1 MLVAPAW
8 KVFPDWLLRAVRVRV
23 EAHIQVWSFS
33 GCEQCSVFISLTC
46 GGSEAGS
53 QTDLQRRGVAMAVAL
68 LWLFYL
74 LIALLPADCFQG
86 EPHLCD
92 SSCAGLPAPDLSFQ
106 RGVRYTYRY
115 STTVTTSLHGSNAG
129 RNGLALDC
137 VVDIDVVSKC
147 HLMMQ
152 IRNPQIKRLSPQKEH
167 SVQRL
172 KSLRESLERTRLK
185 FSLRRGKVTALCLQ
199 EGEQVWA
206 LNIKRALLSMLQ
218 TSRTASKQEL
228 QKETDVYG
236 TCTSRYER
244 QGAVLLK
251 TRDLKQCQESRLANL
266 WPRSVVLSEDTPV
279 QTELHCVQRSGSTV
293 MEEVNCTEAVS
304 VATWSKAPGHLK
316 TQTVSTL
323 LLLRA
328 QPGAPSGA
336 ESLNGGALTDL
347 TFEEEGAPRERKFR
361 NSTPLQA
368 SQTVRRLCST
378 TSDLQRTSQEFLQ
391 LTFQLRDLT
400 LSQLKM
406 LWQEVSF
413 KCRNDWQ
420 PLLDAL
426 PVCGSE
432 NCLVLLT
439 DLIRNKEVEEEQAR
453 SFLTTIALAP
463 HPSPQIIDSI
473 NALLEVPELQTK
485 ALLAGSSLV
494 YQVCQRSQTP
504 CDKLPHVQTFL
515 KTLWETLKEGCE
527 KPARLTEVLYGLKS
541 VGNAG
546 LSAQTFIPLLNR
558 CVLGHST
565 TLQLR
570 LAAVQAF
577 RRFPCSADRSV
588 LLQLYRSSQEDPE
601 VRIAAYQQLMRC
613 PDQNIFTVVRITLR
627 NETSS
632 QVGSYVWNHLKN
644 ILRSEDP
651 MKQSLIESL
660 PDDIISRDFEA
671 EFLKYS
677 SYSDYTFATG
687 MGIINLETSLI
698 FSSKSFLPRSAS
710 ANLTL
715 YFYGRAHNLL
725 EVDLH
730 VENAES
736 LMKNIFGHQ
745 TPDSDEESANQKHE
759 KEARRTRRRTDDD
772 NRKGKETCSSSTN
785 SFITQAKAML
795 SGRRRTEENSPR
807 CWVAVKV
814 FGNELSTFTC
824 EDLHRQI
831 DQLSLSMAGLA
842 VKLLKGHEVQLN
854 HRAVPMSD
862 QLILP
867 SLSGLPIKMG
877 INMTS
882 LVSLRLKGNVNYRD
896 TSHFSLTG
904 HVKPTVYVGLS
915 VRMGVDGALGQ
926 AALDWVSELRSSTSL
941 DGSVQLQEGRDAR
954 VMLNTPEDVM
964 DVISL
969 SSHVFQL
976 SGDHREEIKGPK
988 YRVEKTTCTP
998 KAWSKMVGW
1007 QLCSNSSYPSL
1018 STGVLLPP
1026 PGPVHFSLRLL
1037 KLDRG
1042 LRYYLLEAAYSLL
1055 PQRGTWFP
1063 REVSIHLLL
1072 ATPQSS
1078 ISRDMSLDLAF
1089 SPHRL
1094 LLRMAHPLKT
1104 IHIQGQMEQEG
1115 KIKSGKLELIIDGVS
1130 YYIMGLVD
1138 AQMLLSDHRTRYHLE
1153 AKMAADRH
1161 PMILSANVTRE
1172 LGRKTSFSATVKN
1185 VFRDTMSLSVA
1196 LERRRDS
1203 SSRQY
1208 SLEAETLLPGVLGSR
1223 MLGLMEHKGSVW
1235 SSALRLKYGLG
1246 GDARHLRHECYTSQ
1260 RMRSERDANRTYIMR
1275 ADHEFYCSNTAPINH
1290 KMHLR
1295 HEESPRHVKS
1305 SLELSYGEH
1314 WDEINNKC
1322 KLQLSQSLR
1331 NQSTPNHTS
1340 YALEFSL
1347 QMPEKNLNY
1356 RTQLLHSHL
1365 RQFGSESSTHLK
1377 INYNNQMP
1385 LVAGLHWKSNLID
1398 PLQRKW
1404 EGTFNMDTPWLYI
1417 YTTHKLNQLQQ
1428 HTLQL
1433 TSELTASKWLT
1444 IRNLV
1449 LEGFYR
1455 DRGRER
1461 EARLELYTPA
1471 ATYVQTGGW
1480 CMVGKWSVKVS
1491 CSLSSLWTPPLRGD
1505 ISLEASKS
1513 SHTLQMSSSLGKHN
1527 ISIAAALSNVDKNL
1541 KKRQVTLKATL
1552 SKPKS
1557 SPAELDFE
1565 GAVQELRKDKKMY
1578 QKTAVLKLRQPFHT
1592 FPQNL
1597 LLRETFTVDLL
1608 KGLYVLESKGIF
1620 SDSREVIHTL
1630 TLGYRPHS
1638 PFICSALVHP
1648 FNSDTVPS
1656 DSEMCVTVSSNQ
1668 TQKDMQGRLRVGS
1681 KDRLTFFGQVQL
1693 NPSQSSHQ
1701 SVKVKA
1707 NFTHQ
1712 LQLQLPAS
1720 ALMEGDVHWKSK
1732 NNTDFD
1738 YQTRG
1743 KLRIE
1748 RQECQLSLHLNGTS
1762 GRVGLYSSLRHPFK
1776 SKLPKTL
1783 EVKATA
1789 GLCAVSGTGSSS
1801 VHVRADGK
1809 DRVKLDA
1816 QMSHFH
1822 HSQDRGVGIK
1832 MNLSQSLL
1840 PVATDLHLNMAA
1852 NMSSDSVSLHGSYTQ
1867 GRKALLAQMKGS
1879 LKNTRGLQ
1887 LAVSGD
1893 LRHSMASLA
1902 ILPAALGLDGALAQS
1917 DTLTEGQLRV
1927 RVMDTVYCVELRH
1940 QEDPAET
1947 PDRLEDEGMLGE
1959 KSHEARD
1966 WLCVWSGEENLCV
1979 NVSRQHW
1986 NQGRGEIHTRLS
1998 HSFQKLNATGLPA
2011 NSSAQMRWTLDSN
2024 TLSVTAELQA
2034 GPEHLTA
2041 EFTGGRTDHL
2051 MPRWECFSNLQH
2063 QVKVLLDRGLPSSL
2077 QTKAHYQSEAAGLN
2091 TGLDLV
2097 IEDVRTASVLFS
2109 IGSKNSTALMV
2120 MSLWQQMKL
2129 LQGLIPTSLQM
2140 NCTGDATADR
2150 LSARCYGNVSGH
2162 PVETVLPPQSSI
2174 DISVSRSGSSTS
2186 VSTVLQAEGKQNA
2199 SLMLHLAHQP
2209 SLTVRASLQN
2219 SIDRMLRLG
2228 FPSRGEVSLNAST
2241 QHGVWVGLELG
2252 NCYIQGGFVKNK
2264 DTEGEQTSYS
2274 VTGTN
2279 SCPALQGTVLP
2290 VFVTL
2295 QGFLSVAPC
2304 SLMLTSSLRADNRSL
2319 SLDLSR
2325 SCRPQ
2330 HLSGSLAHS
2339 FPALK
2344 RHGLPPVLNIEATSG
2359 GASQVNSL
2367 FVKVGTCHIRANRDT
2382 ESKTQTKWLWS
2393 LESRCPLLQ
2402 TQLNGSVSQDPDGS
2416 WIAEV
2421 ETVLQEK
2428 RAFLRLNARP
2438 WPELSVEGQFSHNL
2452 PALRGLPERSTIK
2465 VTSRVG
2471 KQQHD
2476 SEALVQMDEC
2486 AIRARGA
2493 LVSQPGLQGSLA
2505 YHNNCSVIQ
2514 EWGSPGR
2521 MLVSGSLLVSPASAI
2536 SEVAM
2541 TIDDT
2546 GLQGLVALKK
2556 TKDQHEA
2563 SLYLNHSALPLKKLG
2578 LPLKTALTLNSGSHS
2593 NGSYFYIFKANAG
2606 AQMITH
2612 ELTVLK
2618 ASKTI
2623 RVNGNLRHTVSY
2635 LKTVG
2640 FPANNS
2646 LQVELGSA
2654 EGKTLTLQ
2662 SQFGGQQAG
2671 LRVKMRA
2678 VSMTKDLRGGMWHSW
2693 RWLQDRGVPLKV
2705 EGLCSIQGVFSQL
2718 QSRAQLTVDS
2728 HKLLTSGFNVST
2740 ADGRLAVHVS
2750 FSPPPSNRTQAP
2762 DSLDAALAAQY
2773 KGPLWSASVDV
2784 TRPDWRVRMMGD
2796 LGGHGGSKDARI
2808 TLRHTVQGQTSP
2820 TLQVEAWG
2828 RLTESQLRCSMA
2840 VNPELSSSLALI
2852 IQGHHLPHSKDLMV
2866 KVVQNIPKISLYL
2879 PSQLNVRSQLNQ
2891 TQSSVTGLV
2900 EVSSGRR
2907 SLWALGELAA
2917 IGGGY
2922 RQAVELKHSY
2932 PQLKPLPRN
2941 VAVRTVYEGR
2951 DWTYQVQHGAVW
2963 GNQEFS
2969 LSGIYSAPATL
2980 EMGNHTLKVH
2990 IKCVPRW
2997 TSLDVTLERSL
3008 RGRLDAVL
3016 LGWTRHGR
3024 PEQVSALSSWS
3035 HSEDLNET
3043 KLELR
3048 QPFSSTLSQVS
3059 FDAHSSKRGKQSS
3072 HQASLSWNSTVPTN
3086 ISLSLNQQW
3095 RNTSSRGQACA
3106 VFSTQQMVS
3115 FVKGCVSV
3123 GQEGNSYSQN
3133 AALTWE
3139 NKSVTQGMTYQK
3151 GPRGLHS
3158 LQVDVELDRVSPAPC
3173 PSHTLLVNVQTNLRD
3188 HLEHTVQLGLCP
3200 PQPTL
3205 SWAGSHRV
3213 NAGRELFYTQSR
3225 LSVTGRPNQCSLT
3238 LVLTNSSTAQC
3249 TNMSLFSESRMG
3261 NWSVQVGGSALSW
3274 HRGSGLQV
3282 QAALDQ
3288 REKIW
3293 LSGMLEGPCLQAT
3306 AGYMNDSGPDEVL
3319 TVAAC
3324 ARTNRTFALE
3334 VQKKVN
3340 SSKPETLGSLSVGSA
3355 QQKLVLKASGC
3366 AESLTSAETRLHGL
3380 ISHMQKRLLERIKRV
3395 QRLLAEFRVQSTDGD
3410 VLQQLIALPLDASQC
3425 VEAVLSQRGRGLLAP
3440 WQSSFLRR
3448 TVTDSLP
3455 RFLRQ
3460 LHNASLLGQQE
3471 LRKPLATLA
3480 GVYQDVK
3487 GQRLE
3492 ALWKQPLSLWTE
3504 MLVEVVSALLGNPQL
3519 KPLVQ
3524 AGVGTLSAAVEV
3536 AGQHSYQWMEARL
3549 ATALSG
3555 LRKRLASVYKL
3566 SPSECSVTVSVP
3578 LPPIP
3583 WSRVSEAGL
3592 VEILLEEWL
3601 LRPLQTVA
3609 TIRPTAE
3616 LYHLKRKLM
3625 DGPFIHQALLV
3636 ADQFVVTFDGH
3647 LFELPAPCPLVMA
3660 QSVNANPSFT
3670 LLLASDSQNLLL
3682 VEMNNSTISIQRSG
3696 QVKTNCSNTV
3706 THSFHSDSGVDVR
3719 RGANFVHVSNQGGV
3733 SVSCDLPLELC
3744 SFTTDGWLHGSS
3756 TGLFGTNDN
3765 EAGNDFLLPD
3775 GSRAENLDSF
3785 FHSWQVNPEC
3795 VGPRRATQR
3804 SSETTTSPFNCE
3816 HLFSSPD
3823 SPLSSCFR
3831 VVDPGQFLS
3840 VCEPSSSR
3848 APCRLAAAFVHLC
3861 RQNYVPL
3868 EVPVQCLK
3876 V

>member
-2162 PVETVLPPQSSI
+2162 PVEVRMSRSHRPHRRLCYGLSLAYVSLGAQAKGCYSPNGHTELRTNLTHSSELLRRLLGIPTKCGLRLLLRPGPQRKSLGVSLVAGPWKMDSSVGLRVERPGLYGWHGLLDYGTPSVAHKAEVKGQVRLKSLCHIWADVSVMWDSVISSLLLSVQCKGVGKLVWVQATDIQGGVTHRTVLTIRGQAAEDGLKGSLALVSGQDSLQCLLSVLLKDQKAEVSWILHHNWASVALIMPKRVELQGSGQLLSTSFSGSARLSCDARVAQMDVTWERSNSFRVVLHQNTASAASPGLLIVSVLSTGSRVQLEVEGDACSLLLLTNQHAGAEDGRTSWSVYAQQRCDLMKTVLPPQSSI

-3395 QRLLAEFRVQSTDGD
+3395 QRLLAEFRVQM
-3410 VLQQLIALPLDASQC
+3410 
-3425 VEAVLSQRGRGLLAP
+3425 
-3440 WQSSFLRR
+3440 
-3448 TVTDSLP
+3448 VT
-3455 RFLRQ
+3455 
-3460 LHNASLLGQQE
+3460 
-3471 LRKPLATLA
+3471 
-3480 GVYQDVK
+3480 Y
-3487 GQRLE
+3487 
-3492 ALWKQPLSLWTE
+3492 
-3504 MLVEVVSALLGNPQL
+3504 
-3519 KPLVQ
+3519 
-3524 AGVGTLSAAVEV
+3524 
-3536 AGQHSYQWMEARL
+3536 
-3549 ATALSG
+3549 
-3555 LRKRLASVYKL
+3555 
-3566 SPSECSVTVSVP
+3566 
-3578 LPPIP
+3578 
-3583 WSRVSEAGL
+3583 
-3592 VEILLEEWL
+3592 
-3601 LRPLQTVA
+3601 
-3609 TIRPTAE
+3609 
-3616 LYHLKRKLM
+3616 
-3625 DGPFIHQALLV
+3625 
-3636 ADQFVVTFDGH
+3636 
-3647 LFELPAPCPLVMA
+3647 
-3660 QSVNANPSFT
+3660 
-3670 LLLASDSQNLLL
+3670 
-3682 VEMNNSTISIQRSG
+3682 
-3696 QVKTNCSNTV
+3696 
-3706 THSFHSDSGVDVR
+3706 
-3719 RGANFVHVSNQGGV
+3719 
-3733 SVSCDLPLELC
+3733 
-3744 SFTTDGWLHGSS
+3744 
-3756 TGLFGTNDN
+3756 
-3765 EAGNDFLLPD
+3765 
-3775 GSRAENLDSF
+3775 
-3785 FHSWQVNPEC
+3785 
-3795 VGPRRATQR
+3795 
-3804 SSETTTSPFNCE
+3804 
-3816 HLFSSPD
+3816 
-3823 SPLSSCFR
+3823 
-3831 VVDPGQFLS
+3831 
-3840 VCEPSSSR
+3840 SSS
-3848 APCRLAAAFVHLC
+3848 
-3861 RQNYVPL
+3861 
-3868 EVPVQCLK
+3868 
-3876 V
+3876 